1 MPATLAAV
9 TRPDRAWLLILRTV
23 WASFAGI
30 EVLPAQMPAVNG
42 PVTTL
47 DRATILIIL
56 GIGHRARAG

>member
-23 WASFAGI
+23 WASFAG
-30 EVLPAQMPAVNG
+30 EVLPAQMPAMNG